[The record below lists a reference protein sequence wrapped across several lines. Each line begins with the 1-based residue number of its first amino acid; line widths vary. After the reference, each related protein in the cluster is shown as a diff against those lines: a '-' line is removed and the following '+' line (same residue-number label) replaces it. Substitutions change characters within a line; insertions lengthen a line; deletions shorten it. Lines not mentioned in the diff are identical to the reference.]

1 MLIDVIFFHIGQ
13 SDGVI
18 GHTGSCKKIPTGKYV
33 VIMINAI
40 AFLKSA
46 FIVGIMF
53 ATSTVCASNA
63 NIPVRFFLWVGE
75 EGGGG
80 GILPP

>member
-1 MLIDVIFFHIGQ
+1 M
-13 SDGVI
+13 
-18 GHTGSCKKIPTGKYV
+18 

-46 FIVGIMF
+46 FIVGNMF

-63 NIPVRFFLWVGE
+63 IIPVRFFFRV
-75 EGGGG
+75 GGGG
-80 GILPP
+80 GGGGWGGILPS